1 MITSLK
7 DNDLIT
13 EVPVISSTMSISL
26 DKLKNIPI
34 VKNNEKFYKVIM
46 NLTMTFEEH
55 VLNSTLASDFIS
67 EIKNKIEN
75 FK

>member
-1 MITSLK
+1 
-7 DNDLIT
+7 
-13 EVPVISSTMSISL
+13 
-26 DKLKNIPI
+26 
-34 VKNNEKFYKVIM
+34 M

-55 VLNSTLASDFIS
+55 VLNSTLASNFLS